1 VAIDDS
7 SFGQVVGRHLEIDPI
22 TRENTNSVP
31 AQTPG
36 NVCEDDVS
44 VIELDRKGRAG
55 EDLLDAPGD
64 LEGGFLD
71 VLGRRFGFGGTGAGS
86 TASVARGYG
95 KYSLKSAS

>member
-1 VAIDDS
+1 M
-7 SFGQVVGRHLEIDPI
+7 
-22 TRENTNSVP
+22 P
-31 AQTPG
+31 AQATG
-36 NVCEDDVS
+36 DVRQDDMS